1 MKTTGETTQK
11 VLGFLSQLD
20 RLSDGVVVA
29 VSGGPDSMALAHL
42 LLGLRSRL
50 AIGPLV
56 IAHLNHRLRA
66 CESDADEAFV
76 RQSFG
81 SQTATAETSLRLQC
95 DSRDV
100 ASMARSEH
108 ANLEA
113 LGRRVRY
120 EWLVSVA
127 RREKIRYVATGHTAS
142 DQAETVLHRLLRGSG
157 LKGLRGIPA
166 RRPLAPDVEVV
177 RPLLRVT
184 RAQVL
189 SYLNEQGQIF
199 REDSSNRNLQNTRN
213 RIRHELLPYLATHFN
228 PSIVKV
234 LCQLSEQADVAFAR
248 RQAKASALLAEAEL
262 TPAGTT
268 LVFNRQR
275 LANSPR
281 PLVREVFR
289 LAWCRQGWPEQAMGF
304 AEWDRLAAVAA
315 GELVAADLP
324 GGIRARAQERVV
336 QVGPVS

>member
-1 MKTTGETTQK
+1 MKATAATTRK
-11 VLGFLSQLD
+11 VLEFLGQLD

-42 LLGLRSRL
+42 FLSLRSRL

-56 IAHLNHRLRA
+56 IAHLNHRLRG

-76 RQSFG
+76 RRSFG

-100 ASMARSEH
+100 AAMARSEH

-142 DQAETVLHRLLRGSG
+142 DQAETVLHRLIRGTG

-166 RRPLAPDVEVV
+166 RRLLAPDVEVI
-177 RPLLRVT
+177 RPLLPVT

-189 SYLNEQGQIF
+189 TYLKEQGQAF
-199 REDSSNRNLQNTRN
+199 REDSSNRDLQNTRN

-234 LCQLSEQADVAFAR
+234 LCQLSEEGDLAYKR
-248 RQAKASALLAEAEL
+248 RRAKALALLAEAEL

-268 LVFNRQR
+268 LVFNRQP
-275 LANSPR
+275 LAGCPP
-281 PLVREVFR
+281 PLIREMFR

-304 AEWDRLAAVAA
+304 AEWDRLAAVAV
-315 GELVAADLP
+315 GELGAVDLP
-324 GGIRARAQERVV
+324 GGFRARAGERVV
-336 QVGPVS
+336 QLGPVS

>member
-1 MKTTGETTQK
+1 MKATAATAKK
-11 VLGFLSQLD
+11 VLEFLGQLD

-56 IAHLNHRLRA
+56 IAHLNHRLRG

-76 RQSFG
+76 RQWYG
-81 SQTATAETSLRLQC
+81 SQAPTAEMSLQLQC
-95 DSRDV
+95 DGRDV
-100 ASMARSEH
+100 AAMARSEH

-120 EWLVSVA
+120 EWLASVA

-142 DQAETVLHRLLRGSG
+142 DQAETVLHRLIRGSG

-166 RRPLAPDVEVV
+166 RRPLASDVEVI

-184 RAQVL
+184 RAQVMT
-189 SYLNEQGQIF
+189 YLKEQGQTF

-213 RIRHELLPYLATHFN
+213 RIRHELLPYLATQFN

-234 LCQLSEQADVAFAR
+234 LCQLSEQADLAYKR
-248 RQAKASALLAEAEL
+248 HQAKASALLAEAEL
-262 TPAGTT
+262 TPAGAT
-268 LVFNRQR
+268 LVFNRRR
-275 LANSPR
+275 LADCPR
-281 PLVREVFR
+281 PLIREVFR
-289 LAWCRQGWPEQAMGF
+289 LAWCRQGWPEQAMRF
-304 AEWDRLAAVAA
+304 AEWDRLAAVAM
-315 GELVAADLP
+315 GELVAVDLP
-324 GGIRARAQERVV
+324 GGIRARARERVV
-336 QVGPVS
+336 QLGPVS

>member
-1 MKTTGETTQK
+1 MKATAATTSK
-11 VLGFLSQLD
+11 VLRFLGQLD

-42 LLGLRSRL
+42 LLSLRSQFPMGR
-50 AIGPLV
+50 LV
-56 IAHLNHRLRA
+56 IAHLNHRLRG

-76 RQSFG
+76 RQWYG
-81 SQTATAETSLRLQC
+81 SQAPTAEASLQLQC
-95 DSRDV
+95 DSKDV
-100 ASMARSEH
+100 AAMASSEH

-127 RREKIRYVATGHTAS
+127 RPENIRYVATGHTAS
-142 DQAETVLHRLLRGSG
+142 DQAETVLHRLIRGSG

-166 RRPLAPDVEVV
+166 RRPLAPDVEVI
-177 RPLLRVT
+177 RPLLCVT
-184 RAQVL
+184 RNEVVA
-189 SYLNEQGQIF
+189 YLEEHGQTF

-213 RIRHELLPYLATHFN
+213 RIRHELLPYLATQFN

-234 LCQLSEQADVAFAR
+234 LCQLSEQADRVNQQHQAR
-248 RQAKASALLAEAEL
+248 ASALLAEVEL
-262 TPAGTT
+262 TPAGSN

-275 LANSPR
+275 LANCPR
-281 PLVREVFR
+281 PLIREAFR
-289 LAWCRQGWPEQAMGF
+289 LAWSRQGWPEQLMGF
-304 AEWDRLAAVAA
+304 AEWDRLAAVAI
-315 GELVAADLP
+315 GELIAVDLP
-324 GGIRARAQERVV
+324 GGFRARARERVV